1 MEMRPHLGYSTSLGS
16 LIGDLPAK
24 EEELLLMLSVLMNT
38 ESRLFHVRPIYF
50 SELLIET
57 NFAFSFVPRPLTA
70 TMIAIEIPA
79 AIRPYSMA
87 VAPDSSFRKRTK
99 RLITTNSCSG
109 LGSSLATRNCGPVK
123 SISQIPETCQR
134 RVRLL
139 GNHLATGLGSLSRL
153 TENQSKDVVIELLP
167 HHQNSLSGCEIAI
180 RHSALGGSDEK
191 DSDRCIAHCGKRVR
205 C

>member
-38 ESRLFHVRPIYF
+38 ESRLFHVRLIYF

-109 LGSSLATRNCGPVK
+109 LGSSLATRN
-123 SISQIPETCQR
+123 
-134 RVRLL
+134 
-139 GNHLATGLGSLSRL
+139 
-153 TENQSKDVVIELLP
+153 
-167 HHQNSLSGCEIAI
+167 
-180 RHSALGGSDEK
+180 
-191 DSDRCIAHCGKRVR
+191 
-205 C
+205 

>member
-1 MEMRPHLGYSTSLGS
+1 MGASSDLMEMRPHLGYSTSLGS

-38 ESRLFHVRPIYF
+38 ESRLFHVRLIYF

-99 RLITTNSCSG
+99 RFGYDKPRRPSERG
-109 LGSSLATRNCGPVK
+109 LDEPS
-123 SISQIPETCQR
+123 
-134 RVRLL
+134 
-139 GNHLATGLGSLSRL
+139 
-153 TENQSKDVVIELLP
+153 NQELP
-167 HHQNSLSGCEIAI
+167 P
-180 RHSALGGSDEK
+180 R
-191 DSDRCIAHCGKRVR
+191 
-205 C
+205 